1 MSLRIIHHLVKFCGH
16 RHCGSG
22 DIMVLDCH
30 VILKDYVTEQEMIQ
44 EFNLGVGSHVSINL

>member
-1 MSLRIIHHLVKFCGH
+1 
-16 RHCGSG
+16 
-22 DIMVLDCH
+22 MVLDCH